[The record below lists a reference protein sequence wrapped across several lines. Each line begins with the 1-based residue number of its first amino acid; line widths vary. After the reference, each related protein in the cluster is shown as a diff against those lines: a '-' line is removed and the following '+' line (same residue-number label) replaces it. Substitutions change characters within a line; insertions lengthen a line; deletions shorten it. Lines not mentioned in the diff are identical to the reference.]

1 MRQWLF
7 CSHGSKLSSN
17 ATVSAGVIYMYCL
30 IQLELWEFFYC
41 LILFWATVKPFHFGN
56 FKTAGQLVYVHIAMV
71 IIGIMLPFV
80 PSFVGLST
88 GYSHGIRDV
97 STLCGSANPDADV
110 YTVML
115 PISVLVASSVSMLI
129 VIFRILLKVN

>member
-1 MRQWLF
+1 
-7 CSHGSKLSSN
+7 
-17 ATVSAGVIYMYCL
+17 MYCL

-71 IIGIMLPFV
+71 IIGIVFPCI

-88 GYSHGIRDV
+88 GYSHGVRTDIATV
-97 STLCGSANPDADV
+97 CGAANPDASDIE
-110 YTVML
+110 TE
-115 PISVLVASSVSMLI
+115 
-129 VIFRILLKVN
+129 